1 MASLSYTR
9 VSEFA
14 KAIGLVPNNDKT
26 FIGFVNATANLGF
39 LRKEGTEW
47 HLSQEYNLGSEW
59 SDIITLDNIDNM
71 ERFLSAPGGIY

>member
-14 KAIGLVPNNDKT
+14 KAIGLVPNHDKT

-47 HLSQEYNLGSEW
+47 RLSQEYNL
-59 SDIITLDNIDNM
+59 
-71 ERFLSAPGGIY
+71 